1 MMGFRNNGKHT
12 IILGIF
18 LLVFTGFQG
27 YSQTKT
33 FSLQDAIDYALKNNR
48 DIRVS
53 ALEIDRAKAAVSEAY
68 GYALPT
74 VDLSANLS
82 HFIEKAKMPFPDF
95 GALLSNA
102 TNEYL
107 YRNPG
112 ILKDAS
118 GNPVS
123 MDSITYENNKKPYS
137 TSLQS
142 FALANNYEASLRV
155 SQILFNSAVF
165 TGIGSSGTYLEAS
178 KVMFKAQ
185 VSKSVLGV
193 QKAFY
198 AAMLMKEMYTVIQ
211 SSYSTFEASVKNV
224 KLLYEQGMV
233 SEYEYLQMKVQL
245 ENFKPKV
252 IEAENGYRITL
263 DAFKLAISMD
273 KSESID
279 ISGSYDIS
287 RIDVPELDAAV
298 DEAMRKNLDIQSLEY
313 KSKID
318 NAFVELERADYYPT
332 LAAFGNLTYAGA
344 ADDFNFLHYNSSIVG
359 LSLSMNLFNGGRT
372 NKKVEQQLVNVMKTD
387 EQIKTLKDAIAMNI
401 KSKVLDLQKIKE
413 NINSTVENVALS
425 ERAYQLA
432 EIRLREGTSTQLELL
447 NAEQAKRDAIL
458 NKYRAINDYYNAKF
472 EIDNLLGNL
481 NPEYLKNYEKE
492 LK

>member
-1 MMGFRNNGKHT
+1 MMGFRNKGKHT
-12 IILGIF
+12 IILGII

-27 YSQTKT
+27 FSQTKT

-48 DIRVS
+48 DIKIS
-53 ALEIDRAKAAVSEAY
+53 ALEIVRANAAVSEAY

-82 HFIEKAKMPFPDF
+82 HFIEKAKTPFPDF
-95 GALLSNA
+95 FAVLNNS
-102 TNEYL
+102 TYD
-107 YRNPG
+107 
-112 ILKDAS
+112 ILVKKDLIKESAAERRD
-118 GNPVS
+118 PQ
-123 MDSITYENNKKPYS
+123 I
-137 TSLQS
+137 SLQS
-142 FALANNYEASLRV
+142 FALANNYEASLKV
-155 SQILFNSAVF
+155 TQILFNSAVF
-165 TGIGSSGTYLEAS
+165 TGIGSSGMYLEAS

-185 VSKSVLGV
+185 VSRSVLGV

-198 AAMLMKEMYTVIQ
+198 AAMLMKEMQTVIQ
-211 SSYSTFEASVKNV
+211 TSYTTFEATVKNV
-224 KLLYEQGMV
+224 KLLYDQGMV

-252 IEAENGYRITL
+252 IEAENGYRVTL
-263 DAFKLAISMD
+263 DALKLAISMD

-279 ISGSYDIS
+279 ISGSYDVS
-287 RIDVPELDAAV
+287 QIDIPELNAAV

-313 KSKID
+313 KSRID
-318 NAFVELERADYYPT
+318 NAFVELERANYYPT
-332 LAAFGNLTYAGA
+332 LAAFGNLTYAGTSE
-344 ADDFNFLHYNSSIVG
+344 DFNFLHYNSSIVG

-372 NKKVEQQLVNVMKTD
+372 NKKVEQQLTNVMKTD

-432 EIRLREGTSTQLELL
+432 EIRLREGTSTQLELM
-447 NAEQAKRDAIL
+447 NAQQAKRDAIL
-458 NKYRAINDYYNAKF
+458 NKYMAINDYYNAKF
-472 EIDNLLGNL
+472 ELENLLGNL
-481 NPEYLKNYEKE
+481 NPEYLKNFGKE